1 MVLAVEKMFERENRK
16 IFRKGKKEGIKEGIK
31 KTYIDLAIKMLKEN
45 VDIDFISRITEIDKD
60 EIEKLNK
67 STK

>member
-16 IFRKGKKEGIKEGIK
+16 IFRQGKKEGIKEGIK

>member
-16 IFRKGKKEGIKEGIK
+16 IFKQGIKEGIK
-31 KTYIDLAIKMLKEN
+31 KASIDLANKMLKEN
-45 VDIDFISRITEIDKD
+45 VDIDFISRITGIDKN

>member
-1 MVLAVEKMFERENRK
+1 MTYAMKMQEER
-16 IFRKGKKEGIKEGIK
+16 KEGIKEGIK
-31 KTYIDLAIKMLKEN
+31 KTSIDLAIKMLKEN
-45 VDIDFISRITEIDKD
+45 IDIDFISRITGIGKD

>member
-16 IFRKGKKEGIKEGIK
+16 IFRQGIKEGIK
-31 KTYIDLAIKMLKEN
+31 KTSIDLAIKMLKEN

-60 EIEKLNK
+60 EIEKLSATYK
-67 STK
+67 K